1 MAIGK
6 YKPDYTKRTPGE
18 MVRMRREDMNL
29 SQLQLSLSIGMSL
42 QQVSRIELNISN
54 PTIDTV
60 NRLEEVLGIP
70 LFPAFIKYQKQKRT
84 MKPDLSE
91 IVLAIVSKQKLTV
104 DELKALF
111 DKVVSEYIKR
121 KQ

>member
-1 MAIGK
+1 
-6 YKPDYTKRTPGE
+6 